1 METDMIYTPPLGD
14 PLSNSLGVSLG
25 DMLIRADETGLTG
38 IWFLNQR
45 YFPQDASET
54 FRSSEGSGSVH
65 PGDGSESSCLEAA
78 RESLHLEAARRW
90 LDIYFSGGIP
100 DFTPALHLMGTPFQ
114 LKIWNLLLEI
124 PYGETITY
132 GELWKKYSVGTASA
146 KNNGGHAVGGA
157 VGRNPVSIIVPCH
170 RVMGAGGTLTGY
182 GGGLWRKE
190 ALLALEKKGL
200 FAGSSSSG
208 AR

>member
-1 METDMIYTPPLGD
+1 MEVDMIYTPPLGD
-14 PLSNSLGVSLG
+14 PLSKSLGVSLG

-45 YFPQDASET
+45 YFPQDAQETSVNSDGRESLRSE
-54 FRSSEGSGSVH
+54 EG
-65 PGDGSESSCLEAA
+65 
-78 RESLHLEAARRW
+78 RQSLHLEAARRW

-132 GELWKKYSVGTASA
+132 GGLWKKYSVGTASA
-146 KNNGGHAVGGA
+146 RNNGGHAVGGA

-170 RVMGAGGTLTGY
+170 RVMGAGGKLTGY

-190 ALLALEKKGL
+190 TLLALEKKGL
-200 FAGSSSSG
+200 LAGSSSSG
-208 AR
+208 VR

>member
-1 METDMIYTPPLGD
+1 MEADTKYTSP
-14 PLSNSLGVSLG
+14 LG

-45 YFPQDASET
+45 YFPLDAQETSVNSDGRESLRSE
-54 FRSSEGSGSVH
+54 EG
-65 PGDGSESSCLEAA
+65 
-78 RESLHLEAARRW
+78 RQSLHLEAARRW
-90 LDIYFSGGIP
+90 LDIYFCGGIP

-157 VGRNPVSIIVPCH
+157 VGRNPISIIVPCH
-170 RVMGAGGTLTGY
+170 RVMGAGGKLTGY

-190 ALLALEKKGL
+190 ALLALEKKEL

-208 AR
+208 VR